1 MEKEVVIYDKLVNK
15 DIKVLYKHL
24 FNKTLYIELQGALRE
39 CYIKKVVTEYNGY
52 YLYSSIVLN
61 VAEIGEYI
69 LDANKSM
76 AKSNAWKLYLSVD
89 DYKDKKYYDKH
100 KCMTDIE
107 VHQILNRI
115 LGKECIK
122 IDRMNGYKCLSTYKW
137 NGARPISVYPKLPN
151 VIIQDVNGFHFEI
164 DCELPQYYASKEE
177 CEKDNTIKV
186 INFDFD
192 KKLEEYDKLN
202 SKMEKTLNSL
212 RMCLMELDA
221 EEYINYIANELSKSI
236 IFAYENNNLN
246 KL

>member
-1 MEKEVVIYDKLVNK
+1 MEKEVVIYDRLVNK

-24 FNKTLYIELQGALRE
+24 FNKTLYIELKGALRE

-52 YLYSSIVLN
+52 FLYSSIVLN
-61 VAEIGEYI
+61 VAEIGEYT
-69 LDANKSM
+69 LDGNKSI
-76 AKSNAWKLYLSVD
+76 AQSNAWKLYLSVG
-89 DYKDKKYYDKH
+89 DYKDKKYYDNKQ
-100 KCMTDIE
+100 CMNDVE
-107 VHQILNRI
+107 VHQIFNRI

-122 IDRMNGYKCLSTYKW
+122 IDRINGDRCLSTYEW
-137 NGARPISVYPKLPN
+137 NGVKPIEVYPKLPN
-151 VIIQDVNGFHFEI
+151 VIIQDVNGFHFDNNCEI
-164 DCELPQYYASKEE
+164 PQYYASGEE

-221 EEYINYIANELSKSI
+221 DEYINYMANELSKRNIS
-236 IFAYENNNLN
+236 F
-246 KL
+246 